1 MHAHIITLRFN
12 AALEAF
18 DETPLLE
25 FVKDK
30 HLLSIRDHFFTRHEI
45 PYLALVL
52 TYEQQEMGSPGAK
65 SRKTSDESWQKMIL
79 EADLPLF
86 NTLRHW
92 RAERAKKDGVPP
104 YIICTNR
111 QLADM
116 VNLKPQS
123 LAGFERVNGFGKAKV
138 EKYGKSILAFFRTEK
153 TKSTTT
159 NQTDQPRAD
168 SKPSGADAAKD
179 HSHDAKKE

>member
-1 MHAHIITLRFN
+1 MHVHIITLRFN

-18 DETPLLE
+18 DETPLRE

-52 TYEQQEMGSPGAK
+52 TYEQQEKGTASAK
-65 SRKTSDESWQKMIL
+65 NSKTADESWRKMIQ
-79 EADLPLF
+79 EPDLPLF
-86 NTLRHW
+86 NTLRSW
-92 RAERAKKDGVPP
+92 RAELAKKDGIPP

-111 QLADM
+111 QLAEI

-123 LAGFERVNGFGKAKV
+123 LAGFQRIDGFGNKKV
-138 EKYGKSILAFFRTEK
+138 EKYGKAMLSFFRTEK
-153 TKSTTT
+153 DKITTKGE
-159 NQTDQPRAD
+159 TDQQGTD
-168 SKPSGADAAKD
+168 SNPPEANPKKEPA
-179 HSHDAKKE
+179 HDAKKE

>member
-1 MHAHIITLRFN
+1 MFVHVLTLRFN

-18 DETPLLE
+18 DETPLQE

-30 HLLSIRDHFFTRHEI
+30 HLVSIKDHFFTRHEI
-45 PYLALVL
+45 PYLTLVL
-52 TYEQQEMGSPGAK
+52 TYEQQEMGSAGAK
-65 SRKTSDESWQKMIL
+65 SRKTADESWQKMIGD
-79 EADLPLF
+79 ADLPIF
-86 NTLRHW
+86 NTLRNW
-92 RAERAKKDGVPP
+92 RAERAKKEGIPP

-159 NQTDQPRAD
+159 NGTDQPVSD
-168 SKPSGADAAKD
+168 SKPCGANTEKD
-179 HSHDAKKE
+179 HSHDAQKG